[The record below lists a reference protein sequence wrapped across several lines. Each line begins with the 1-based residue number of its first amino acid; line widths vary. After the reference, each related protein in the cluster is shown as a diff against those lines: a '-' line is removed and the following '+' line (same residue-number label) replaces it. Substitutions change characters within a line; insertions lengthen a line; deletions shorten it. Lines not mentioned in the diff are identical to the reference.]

1 MDADELRA
9 AAERLLALAPAP
21 APIDLRLPHGWLSH
35 QVYNDAHQ
43 IARDVLEILDGVRWV
58 HVPFEAKV
66 A

>member
-21 APIDLRLPHGWLSH
+21 APLDLRLPHGWLSH
-35 QVYNDAHQ
+35 EVYNDAHQ
-43 IARDVLEILDGVRWV
+43 LAREVLEILTVMRRFGLLEQR
-58 HVPFEAKV
+58 A